1 MITSKL
7 TNGWQILSHVD
18 TKEIAATLAVHEDE
32 NFDTFFILVLENF
45 LAQKI
50 PFSLSFNLKIVLK
63 NLKQAK
69 MLVLFRSK
77 GFLPVEI
84 VAQHFQ

>member
-1 MITSKL
+1 M
-7 TNGWQILSHVD
+7 SHVD
-18 TKEIAATLAVHEDE
+18 TKEIAATLAVHKDE
-32 NFDTFFILVLENF
+32 NFDTFFVLVLENF

-50 PFSLSFNLKIVLK
+50 PFSLSFNLKIILK

-69 MLVLFRSK
+69 KLVLFRSK

>member
-18 TKEIAATLAVHEDE
+18 TKKIATTLAVHEDE
-32 NFDTFFILVLENF
+32 DFYTIFILVFEDF

-50 PFSLSFNLKIVLK
+50 SFGLSLDL
-63 NLKQAK
+63 
-69 MLVLFRSK
+69 
-77 GFLPVEI
+77 EI
-84 VAQHFQ
+84 IK